1 MAADQLQP
9 PVEEPA
15 SRPTS
20 TRRGSSPAG
29 SVPRHV
35 TTARLATPVPS
46 YVDLNS
52 LANPRDTTP
61 SMSMMTTTAA
71 SEFGRLNGLPSSL
84 GRSPSVLAA
93 GLQSYRGPV
102 SLSDATNLTRR
113 GSSPVPPAAYGGPVD
128 GSVDTRSHRDLTV
141 DGTGIEDPDI
151 IKRHLVQPD
160 EVVER
165 GRSAHRH
172 GDEFSS
178 LQLQGG
184 DIHRQ
189 IYKWTQGQEEE
200 GRRRRSFEVPRP
212 EPEDDTV
219 NANSIRVPGGF
230 RRDYIRRVAAS
241 PGPQGHGGSIASD
254 LEQPMQPPILTNN
267 FLEFLTLYGHFAGEE
282 LEEDD
287 EALEPDE
294 YFTTGS
300 GTEAEEETGERE
312 ALLPATQRK
321 RPRKQKERG
330 NKPTNSAT
338 GAILLLLKSFVG
350 TGVLFLPRAFLNGGM
365 VFSPTVLVAISAVS
379 YWCFCLLIKARER
392 HEGSFGDI
400 GGALY
405 GKHMRRVILLSIV
418 LSQIGFVA
426 AYLVFVSTNLQA
438 FVLAASNCRDYIDLK
453 WFILLQLVVFLP
465 LSLVRDISKLGFTAL
480 VADAFILLGLLII
493 YGFNFKTI
501 IANHGAAAD
510 VVNFNGVSWSLM
522 VGTAIFTYEGVG
534 LIIPI
539 QESMKKP
546 QQFKPVLAL
555 VMVIVTVVF
564 VSMGMSGYAAFG
576 SKTET
581 VVILNLPQDD
591 AFVNSVQF
599 LYSVAILL
607 STPLQLFPA
616 IRILENG
623 LFTRSG
629 KYNPGIKWKKNSFRF
644 VLVIFCATVAW
655 IGAADLDKFV
665 ALVGSFACVPLV
677 YVYPPLLHL
686 KIASNAL
693 SKVSDIVLAAV
704 GLAGCLY
711 TTGISIASWGTGSA
725 EPSLGFCGL

>member
-1 MAADQLQP
+1 MSENQLNP
-9 PVEEPA
+9 TASEPQ
-15 SRPTS
+15 SRPLS
-20 TRRGSSPAG
+20 VRGSSPAG
-29 SVPRHV
+29 SIPRHL

-46 YVDLNS
+46 SFESGAFAAAQRDASSSVIGTS
-52 LANPRDTTP
+52 ANAP
-61 SMSMMTTTAA
+61 
-71 SEFGRLNGLPSSL
+71 EFGRMAGPPSSPV
-84 GRSPSVLAA
+84 GPASSALAS
-93 GLQSYRGPV
+93 GLQSYAGP
-102 SLSDATNLTRR
+102 SKITEATIPR
-113 GSSPVPPAAYGGPVD
+113 GSSPAPPESISGLQP
-128 GSVDTRSHRDLTV
+128 GSFETRSYRDFT
-141 DGTGIEDPDI
+141 GEASGIEDPDI

-160 EVVER
+160 ETVER
-165 GRSAHRH
+165 GRSAHRNP
-172 GDEFSS
+172 DEFSS

-189 IYKWTQGQEEE
+189 IYKWTQDQEEE
-200 GRRRRSFEVPRP
+200 GRRRRSFDVPRP

-219 NANSIRVPGGF
+219 NANSIRLPGGF
-230 RRDYIRRVAAS
+230 RRDFIRRVAAS
-241 PGPQGHGGSIASD
+241 PAPQGHGSSSSD
-254 LEQPMQPPILTNN
+254 VEQSAQPPIFTNN

-287 EALEPDE
+287 EVLEPDE
-294 YFTTGS
+294 YFTS
-300 GTEAEEETGERE
+300 GTTEDIGDERGERE
-312 ALLPATQRK
+312 ALLPQAPGK

-350 TGVLFLPRAFLNGGM
+350 TGVLFLPRAFLNGGIL
-365 VFSPTVLVAISAVS
+365 FSTIVLIAISAVS
-379 YWCFCLLIKARER
+379 YWCFCLLIKTRER
-392 HEGSFGDI
+392 QEGSFGDI

-426 AYLVFVSTNLQA
+426 AYIVFVSTNFQA
-438 FVLAASNCRDYIDLK
+438 FVLSASNCRDYVDLK
-453 WFILLQLVVFLP
+453 WFILLQLIVFLP
-465 LSLVRDISKLGFTAL
+465 LSLIRDISKLGFTAL

-493 YGFNFKTI
+493 YGFNFETI
-501 IANHGAAAD
+501 ISNHGAAD
-510 VVNFNGVSWSLM
+510 VVAFNNVNWSLM

-539 QESMKKP
+539 QESMKNP

-555 VMVIVTVVF
+555 VMVIVTGVF

-581 VVILNLPQDD
+581 VVILNLPQDN

-629 KYNPGIKWKKNSFRF
+629 KYNPGIKWKKNGFRF
-644 VLVIFCATVAW
+644 ILVAFCAVVAW
-655 IGAADLDKFV
+655 IGAGDLDKFV

-686 KIASNAL
+686 RVAETGLQRLTDVI
-693 SKVSDIVLAAV
+693 LATF
-704 GLAGCLY
+704 GTIGCLY
-711 TTGISIASWGTGSA
+711 TTAISIASWGSGDA